1 MVDPLAEKMRRW
13 SPYAYA
19 FDNPVMFVDPDGM
32 VPIAWPVVWWIG
44 GALATQ
50 KGREVVAAGILAVAT
65 VTTVAINSDKFPT
78 IDLPVRRDG
87 TSSNVQ
93 LNPMMLNSNKKTD
106 NSGDSNK
113 SKEDKKDY
121 LNGGNKIADD
131 KIKSP
136 PSKRGNAPVGDDSKP
151 VELNH
156 RDQTPD
162 GPLDEMTRQDHR
174 GGENYKKNHSNTG
187 SEPSKID
194 RKEFRKQREGHWK
207 QQWDTGRWDNWI
219 K

>member
-1 MVDPLAEKMRRW
+1 MVDKLADHPNQIDK
-13 SPYAYA
+13 SPYAYGWN
-19 FDNPVMFVDPDGM
+19 NPTNLIDPDGNC
-32 VPIAWPVVWWIG
+32 PICPFLPFIG
-44 GALATQ
+44 AMTERQVITTGIFL
-50 KGREVVAAGILAVAT
+50 VAAVGVVSNANKYPQLGY
-65 VTTVAINSDKFPT
+65 S
-78 IDLPVRRDG
+78 VRQDG
-87 TSSNVQ
+87 TRSNVQ

-194 RKEFRKQREGHWK
+194 
-207 QQWDTGRWDNWI
+207 
-219 K
+219 